1 MGRRK
6 GPEVFRIVSA
16 NTENEN
22 LIKAGGGKIRRIIV
36 NNDQAAI
43 VYLKLFD
50 KAAVPVN
57 GTDTPMMTVMVA
69 ADADKDMNF
78 GDTGVVFDKGL
89 GMSLVT
95 GIADTDT
102 TAPTAANQ
110 IVQVIYE

>member
-6 GPEVFRIVSA
+6 GPEVFRVVGA

-36 NNDQAAI
+36 ANAQAAV

-50 KAAVPVN
+50 KASVPVN
-57 GTDTPMMTVMVA
+57 GTDTPMMTIQVPNAGNV
-69 ADADKDMNF
+69 DMNL
-78 GDTGVVFDKGL
+78 GDVGVVFDKGL

-102 TAPTAANQ
+102 TAPTAASQ